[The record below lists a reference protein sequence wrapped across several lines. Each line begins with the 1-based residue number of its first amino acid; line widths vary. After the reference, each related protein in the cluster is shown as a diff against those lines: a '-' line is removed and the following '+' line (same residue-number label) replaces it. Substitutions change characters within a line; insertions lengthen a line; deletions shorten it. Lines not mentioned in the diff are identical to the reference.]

1 MLATSLEPI
10 HHRDYT
16 VAVKHHYPSTPLKH
30 VQDKPTKKKK
40 KKKTKKKIVQKEHSE
55 YLRSLDIDG
64 TLAGAVTPESVIDI
78 NKEVLATHDSKD
90 IQERLLKGGQTQR
103 KKQLSVIKQEKT
115 KEFTNVENE
124 YSDVESY
131 ANSLAKRIIE
141 ESIPKTVQVF
151 DPSELYA
158 QDLASSIMQQAID
171 NVVDYM
177 DEREQSI
184 QKKTEQTRLDLPKS
198 AGHDDIDGVKP
209 SDKQRKDER
218 PHNAVVKHSGHHK
231 AQKHKC
237 DDSVITTTT
246 AVQETKV
253 DLSVLNKYRK

>member
-1 MLATSLEPI
+1 MLATSLEPV

-16 VAVKHHYPSTPLKH
+16 VAVKHHYPSTPLKLT
-30 VQDKPTKKKK
+30 QDKQTKKKK

-55 YLRSLDIDG
+55 YHRSLNIDG
-64 TLAGAVTPESVIDI
+64 TLAGAVTPESVVDS

-90 IQERLLKGGQTQR
+90 IQERLLKGGQAQR

-115 KEFTNVENE
+115 IEFTNVENE

-177 DEREQSI
+177 DEREKSI

-209 SDKQRKDER
+209 CDKQRKDER
-218 PHNAVVKHSGHHK
+218 PHNAVVKNSGQHK
-231 AQKHKC
+231 GQKHKC
-237 DDSVITTTT
+237 DDTVITTTT
-246 AVQETKV
+246 EIQESKV
-253 DLSVLNKYRK
+253 DLSVLDKYRK